1 MEFTTRGLW
10 TMMHGMGF
18 GGLYLLA
25 ASGALVELHRS
36 RFVDKSQQDSHNSAF
51 LRNYLAGM
59 AVLAWLAVLS
69 GAYIVYPWYR
79 AVAPAGAAS
88 LAAFPQMLL
97 RSSPSTAGWHSLA
110 MEWKEYVAW
119 IVPISSTMAAA
130 VAWRYGKDLRRFPPL
145 RAAVLRFVA
154 AAFLAAALAGFSGA
168 MLNKHAPV
176 EGGRT
181 IHVLTG
187 VAR

>member
-10 TMMHGMGF
+10 TMLHGMGF
-18 GGLYLLA
+18 GVLYLLA
-25 ASGALVELHRS
+25 FSGALIELYRA
-36 RFVDKSQQDSHNSAF
+36 KSGDIFGEDSHNSVF
-51 LRNYLAGM
+51 LRNYLAAM

-79 AVAPAGAAS
+79 AAAPAGTAN
-88 LAAFPQMLL
+88 LAAFPQLL
-97 RSSPSTAGWHSLA
+97 LKSSPSTALWHSLG

-119 IVPISSTMAAA
+119 IAPISSTMAAA
-130 VAWRYGKDLRRFPPL
+130 IAWRYGSDLRSFPPL
-145 RAAVLRFVA
+145 RAAVFNFVVIS
-154 AAFLAAALAGFSGA
+154 FLAAALAGFTGA

-181 IHVLTG
+181 VPVLRRD
-187 VAR
+187 AR